1 MNENDLPE
9 MIEKAR
15 TYKFKPL
22 RRGSAQI
29 VTDTLN
35 KWFHTSNKTQTIMD
49 IKILVATHKKAHMP
63 LDEMYLPIRVGNV
76 LAKDDIGYKGDDTGE
91 NISEKNPYFCELTAL
106 YGDGKM

>member
-49 IKILVATHKKAHMP
+49 IK
-63 LDEMYLPIRVGNV
+63 NFS
-76 LAKDDIGYKGDDTGE
+76 GYTQKSSYAFG
-91 NISEKNPYFCELTAL
+91 
-106 YGDGKM
+106 

>member
-1 MNENDLPE
+1 MDELGCVICCMNENDLPE

-49 IKILVATHKKAHMP
+49 IKILVATHKKLICLWMKCTYP
-63 LDEMYLPIRVGNV
+63 LESVM
-76 LAKDDIGYKGDDTGE
+76 
-91 NISEKNPYFCELTAL
+91 F
-106 YGDGKM
+106 